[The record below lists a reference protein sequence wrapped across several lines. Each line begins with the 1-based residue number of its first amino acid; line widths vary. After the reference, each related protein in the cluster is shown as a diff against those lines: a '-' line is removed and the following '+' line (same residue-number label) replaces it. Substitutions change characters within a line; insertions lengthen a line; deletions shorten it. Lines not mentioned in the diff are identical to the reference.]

1 MDKANRLK
9 NNYLGIILFL
19 RTNFDNVPP
28 VSFGEEWIYVKRIK
42 SFCPSEKIVLINFY
56 KIIWNNLTKQFVTTE
71 TSKGQQIPQE
81 VTYGE
86 NLVKDNSIAP
96 SAKR

>member
-1 MDKANRLK
+1 MT
-9 NNYLGIILFL
+9 I
-19 RTNFDNVPP
+19 
-28 VSFGEEWIYVKRIK
+28 
-42 SFCPSEKIVLINFY
+42 
-56 KIIWNNLTKQFVTTE
+56 E

-86 NLVKDNSIAP
+86 YLVKDNSIAP